1 MMHVPYD
8 VFWHLNPR
16 KLKPIEKAYSM
27 EMESK
32 QNSMNLEAWLHGMY
46 ISHAVASVMSKSA
59 KYPKKP
65 FELFSNHKKTAQEEG
80 MDFERYVQQFNA
92 RRRNKPITR

>member
-1 MMHVPYD
+1 MHVPYET
-8 VFWHLNPR
+8 FWHLNPR
-16 KLKPIEKAYSM
+16 KMKPIQKAYEM

-32 QNSMNLEAWLHGMY
+32 QNAMNLEAWLNGMY
-46 ISHAVASVMSKSA
+46 NSHAVASVLSKNT

-65 FELFSNHKKTAQEEG
+65 FELFGSHKKTAQEEG
-80 MDFERYVQQFNA
+80 RDFERYVQQFNA

>member
-1 MMHVPYD
+1 
-8 VFWHLNPR
+8 
-16 KLKPIEKAYSM
+16 M

-32 QNSMNLEAWLHGMY
+32 QNAMNLEAWLHGMY
-46 ISHAVASVMSKSA
+46 FSHAVASVMSKSA